1 MVSFAAYLSF
11 RGKDGIH
18 GEILFEIYVLRK
30 ERVIHF
36 QQYNIM
42 YCKWFLGLGQ
52 CRNFHVGELF
62 ESIQMCIYI
71 YMYEHVYTCIPM
83 YTYNINIYIYIYI
96 DMEQFG
102 WSIWYSAWQIED
114 SSFKQPEYWGSRDDL
129 HTKQWEQNY
138 PPNTNPTISYR
149 DCATSGQFSLLSAKP
164 SMPSRCIQIVLGSSL
179 DGRKSIFNHICST
192 Y

>member
-62 ESIQMCIYI
+62 ESIHMCIYI
-71 YMYEHVYTCIPM
+71 YIWTCIHMYTHVYIQ
-83 YTYNINIYIYIYI
+83 YQYIYIYI
-96 DMEQFG
+96 HRYG
-102 WSIWYSAWQIED
+102 TIWLIYLIFSMTNWRFFVQATWILRE
-114 SSFKQPEYWGSRDDL
+114 SRWFAHKTMGTEL
-129 HTKQWEQNY
+129 
-138 PPNTNPTISYR
+138 PPKY
-149 DCATSGQFSLLSAKP
+149 KP
-164 SMPSRCIQIVLGSSL
+164 YYIIQGL
-179 DGRKSIFNHICST
+179 RHIRAV
-192 Y
+192 